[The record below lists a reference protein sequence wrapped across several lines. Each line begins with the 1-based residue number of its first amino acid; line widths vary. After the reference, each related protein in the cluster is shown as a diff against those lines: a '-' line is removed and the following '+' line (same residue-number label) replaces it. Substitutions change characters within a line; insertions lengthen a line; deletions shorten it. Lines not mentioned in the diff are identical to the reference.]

1 MSRFLQQYGRK
12 IHQIR
17 QHSKEENML
26 HFYNIL

>member
-1 MSRFLQQYGRK
+1 MSCFLQQYGRK
-12 IHQIR
+12 IHQTG